1 MIDKSQ
7 DNMAKQRINPSF
19 ISLVKSDL
27 YRNVGLT
34 ASLGGKDSPS
44 LKDIF
49 YCCLFKAGFQAALI
63 FRVSHWFYQLGW
75 IFMARFFMR
84 LNLTLTGADIG
95 FAAEIGPG
103 LLLGH
108 PVGVVIAH
116 KTIIGRNVTMLQGV
130 LFGVQNWLPDTMD
143 RLPEVGDNCIFCT
156 RCMVLGEVTI
166 GDCCVIGANTVITR
180 DIESDAFAFGSPVVI
195 QANNGKNKIDSWF
208 L

>member
-1 MIDKSQ
+1 MEKNQTS
-7 DNMAKQRINPSF
+7 MAKQEIHSGF
-19 ISLVKSDL
+19 MSLVKSDL

-34 ASLGGKDSPS
+34 ASLDGKERPN
-44 LKDIF
+44 LKDII

-75 IFMARFFMR
+75 IFMARVFMR

-116 KTIIGRNVTMLQGV
+116 KTVIGRNVTMLQGV
-130 LFGVQNWLPDTMD
+130 LFGVQDWLPDTMN
-143 RLPEVGDNCIFCT
+143 RLPEVGDNCVFCT
-156 RCMVLGEVTI
+156 RCMVLGKVII
-166 GDCCVIGANTVITR
+166 GHCCVIGANTIITR
-180 DIESDAFAFGSPVVI
+180 DIESNAFAFGSPVVV
-195 QANNGKNKIDSWF
+195 QANSGKGKIDSWF